1 MIWLNGEEYNGEWK
15 SNLQV
20 LYKYVILYSLE
31 QKLMQISLHYRDA
44 SLTKKNNIRISMH
57 LISSFLLCSFPLPQQ
72 CVGVYIGMPI
82 VSRYLYTKTG

>member
-20 LYKYVILYSLE
+20 LYMYILYALE

-57 LISSFLLCSFPLPQQ
+57 LISSFFALFLPPPTKMRR
-72 CVGVYIGMPI
+72 YIGIPI
-82 VSRYLYTKTG
+82 VSR

>member
-20 LYKYVILYSLE
+20 LYMYILYALE

-44 SLTKKNNIRISMH
+44 SLTKTISE
-57 LISSFLLCSFPLPQQ
+57 LVCTLVSSFFALFLPPPTKMRR
-72 CVGVYIGMPI
+72 YIG
-82 VSRYLYTKTG
+82 YTYSI